1 VCHQAA
7 AEDWGSIYPAAVAG
21 WQAFQHPEDKE
32 AQTEEMAIPFAAIFS
47 LYWSLMVVVG

>member
-7 AEDWGSIYPAAVAG
+7 AEDWGSIYRAVVAG

-32 AQTEEMAIPFAAIFS
+32 AQTEEMAIPFDAIFS
-47 LYWSLMVVVG
+47 LYWSVMVVVG